1 MGRSGDWA
9 GHIHTNTQISG
20 GGAVPCVPPPGILA
34 MPLTTCQHNG
44 ERDELQ
50 HTSTNAVNDQ
60 FLSLH
65 SPTTTSYYG

>member
-1 MGRSGDWA
+1 MGGSGDWA
-9 GHIHTNTQISG
+9 GHILIRKFQG
-20 GGAVPCVPPPGILA
+20 GVVPCVPPRILA

-60 FLSLH
+60 FLPLR
-65 SPTTTSYYG
+65 SPRTTCYYG